1 MRDYIPALARSCWR
15 AGDRSGADPDSRL
28 GKNSTNKIWRYT
40 TIGAGE
46 PVDRLQVSHCHP
58 PQTLIYGGLQSLRIN
73 YIAVNIEPRRPADWS
88 WHFCRLTLHNT
99 APRSILL
106 NVISSL
112 FWFLFL
118 RTLRH
123 GAGNSSR
130 TLQRQYVN
138 EMSAPWFHNIS
149 SSLNRCKSKLLWRT
163 CWILWFTWLEIE
175 RNWNIDR
182 VRVSERERGLRRES
196 CKSWW
201 LFCLWLSHATLTE
214 LLRIFMIH
222 RNITFIAKNNSS
234 NNHIKR
240 SSENFEINNKAIKT
254 TNA

>member
-130 TLQRQYVN
+130 TLQRAN
-138 EMSAPWFHNIS
+138 MSMKCLLQDSIILAPHWIVA
-149 SSLNRCKSKLLWRT
+149 SLNY
-163 CWILWFTWLEIE
+163 FE
-175 RNWNIDR
+175 
-182 VRVSERERGLRRES
+182 
-196 CKSWW
+196 
-201 LFCLWLSHATLTE
+201 E
-214 LLRIFMIH
+214 LVGSYGSRD
-222 RNITFIAKNNSS
+222 
-234 NNHIKR
+234 
-240 SSENFEINNKAIKT
+240 
-254 TNA
+254 